1 MEKGFTVL
9 ICLFS
14 ACLMA
19 QPLVVGIAG
28 TSANGVPE
36 KIEVIKSA
44 LKSTGLDL
52 DIRVLPGER
61 SIILLTQGAIAMDVY
76 RQPGALA
83 IHEDIIQIKPAVGT
97 LDFWMITHSSTSKLC
112 HLNQNDYSQ
121 HSVVGVRGARF
132 FSNFIYD
139 NFSAHEEVNNFSQVL
154 KMVGDQ
160 RVDVSIWPIKRLQS
174 LPKSAWENIH
184 ICDASPYLTLNFYS
198 YIHKKYAWAIP
209 VIEKAYRKHFPQ

>member
-1 MEKGFTVL
+1 MVKALVVFT
-9 ICLFS
+9 CLLS
-14 ACLMA
+14 HCLLA

-44 LKSTGLDL
+44 LMSTGLDL

-61 SIILLTQGAIAMDVY
+61 SIILLTQGAIALDVY
-76 RQPGALA
+76 RQPEALA
-83 IHEDIIQIKPAVGT
+83 IYEDIIQINPAVGT
-97 LDFWMITHSSTSKLC
+97 LEFWMITHSSTSKLC
-112 HLNQNDYSQ
+112 HINQKDYRQ

-139 NFSAHEEVNNFSQVL
+139 KFSTHEEVNNFSQVL

-160 RVDVSIWPIKRLQS
+160 RVDVSIWPIERLKRL
-174 LPKSAWENIH
+174 PESAWENIH
-184 ICDASPYLTLNFYS
+184 ICDASPYLTLKFYS

-209 VIEKAYRKHFPQ
+209 AIEKAYRKHFPQ

>member
-1 MEKGFTVL
+1 MVKALVVFT
-9 ICLFS
+9 CLLS
-14 ACLMA
+14 HCLLA

-44 LKSTGLDL
+44 LMSTGLDL

-61 SIILLTQGAIAMDVY
+61 SIILLTQGAIALDVY
-76 RQPGALA
+76 RQPEALA
-83 IHEDIIQIKPAVGT
+83 IYEDIIQINPAVGT
-97 LDFWMITHSSTSKLC
+97 LEFWMITHSSTSKLC
-112 HLNQNDYSQ
+112 HINQKDYRQ

-139 NFSAHEEVNNFSQVL
+139 KFSTHEEVNNFSQVL

-160 RVDVSIWPIKRLQS
+160 RVDVSIWPIERLKRL
-174 LPKSAWENIH
+174 PESAWENIH

-209 VIEKAYRKHFPQ
+209 AIEKAYRKHFPQ

>member
-1 MEKGFTVL
+1 MLKNLALFA
-9 ICLFS
+9 CLFS
-14 ACLMA
+14 ACLLA
-19 QPLVVGIAG
+19 QPLVVGVSG

-36 KIEVIKSA
+36 KIEAIKTA
-44 LKSTGLDL
+44 LLSTGLEF
-52 DIRVLPGER
+52 DIRMLPGER
-61 SIILLTQGAIAMDVY
+61 SIILLTQGEIAMDVY

-83 IHEDIIQIKPAVGT
+83 IYEDIIQIKPAVGT
-97 LDFWMITHSSTSKLC
+97 LEFWMITHSSTSKLC
-112 HLNQNDYSQ
+112 HLNKGDYRQ
-121 HSVVGVRGARF
+121 YSVVGVRGARF

-139 NFSAHEEVNNFSQVL
+139 KFSSHEEVNNFSQVL

-160 RVDVSIWPIKRLQS
+160 RVDVSIWPIERLQG

-209 VIEKAYRKHFPQ
+209 AIEKAYREHFSQ